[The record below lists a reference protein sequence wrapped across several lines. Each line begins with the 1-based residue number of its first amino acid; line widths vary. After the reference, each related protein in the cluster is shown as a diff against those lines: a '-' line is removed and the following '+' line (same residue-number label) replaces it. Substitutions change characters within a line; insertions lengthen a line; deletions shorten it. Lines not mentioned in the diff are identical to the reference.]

1 MSVESVLRVLLYV
14 LLIALSGYAIWG
26 VREVVSTAR
35 SVRKLSDDM
44 SEKLP
49 PLIERADATLVSVN
63 AEISRV
69 NGVVSQFEEVS
80 NRVSHTARAAQEI
93 AEAPVA
99 AVSGLAEGARKFFS
113 TLFRS

>member
-1 MSVESVLRVLLYV
+1 MSVEAVLRVLMYV
-14 LLIALSGYAIWG
+14 LLIALAGYGIWG

-35 SVRKLSDDM
+35 SLRRLSDEM

-63 AEISRV
+63 AEIVRV

-99 AVSGLAEGARKFFS
+99 AVSGIAEGARKFFS
-113 TLFRS
+113 TLFR

>member
-1 MSVESVLRVLLYV
+1 MSAEAILRVVMYV
-14 LLIALSGYAIWG
+14 LLIVLSGYAIWG

-35 SVRKLSDDM
+35 SMRRLSDEM

-49 PLIERADATLVSVN
+49 PLIERADATLISVN
-63 AEISRV
+63 AEIVRV

-99 AVSGLAEGARKFFS
+99 AVSGIAEGARKFFS
-113 TLFRS
+113 TLFR